1 MRGEGNSAVFPLT
14 GYPFMTKEEWL
25 DFFST
30 AQELGINFFRFH
42 SWTPP
47 EAAFEA
53 ADELGIYMQPELYGF
68 GGTPFGDYFNEEA
81 VRILEYLANH
91 PSFVMFAWG
100 NELNTTGSNRDGA
113 NALRELCRSVDDT
126 RLYAEGSNNNY
137 WAPSLNE
144 GDD

>member
-47 EAAFEA
+47 EA
-53 ADELGIYMQPELYGF
+53 G
-68 GGTPFGDYFNEEA
+68 
-81 VRILEYLANH
+81 V
-91 PSFVMFAWG
+91 
-100 NELNTTGSNRDGA
+100 
-113 NALRELCRSVDDT
+113 
-126 RLYAEGSNNNY
+126 
-137 WAPSLNE
+137 
-144 GDD
+144 